1 MQIYLDNSA
10 TTRQFD
16 EVTEAMV
23 RMMKE
28 DFGNP
33 SSLHHAGLV
42 AETAVKKARRQM
54 ADAFGC
60 RPENIYFTSGGTE
73 SDNTAISGAARAK
86 KRQGKRIITTKIE
99 HPAVLESFKRL
110 EEEGFEAV
118 YIDVDEDGVV
128 KLDELEKAV
137 TDDTIFIS
145 CMHVNNETGAVQP
158 VEKIAEIKKN
168 ALFHVDAVQ
177 SFGKLA
183 VPLKGVDMIAV
194 SGHKIHGPKGMGAL
208 YVADGV
214 NIKPFIVG
222 GGQESNMRSGT
233 ENVPGI
239 VGIGLAAE
247 MVTKDLEKRHDR
259 MSSLRERLLDGLR
272 DIPDIMINTRE
283 GSCPSVLNIS
293 FLGTRGE
300 VILHTLE
307 RQGVYVST
315 GSACS
320 SHHGGGSHVLK
331 AMGLTDKQI
340 EGAIRFSLCADNTME
355 EMDEAARVTREAVE
369 GFRKLGSLR

>member
-1 MQIYLDNSA
+1 METEKRMQIYLDNSA

-331 AMGLTDKQI
+331 AMGLTDKQS
-340 EGAIRFSLCADNTME
+340 FSY
-355 EMDEAARVTREAVE
+355 
-369 GFRKLGSLR
+369 